1 MPEEYQRP
9 FPELS
14 TIAEA
19 LEFLNE
25 LFERQLE
32 RSMDASTPPNESTNG
47 DGLAKKAFWTLLPPE
62 EQRRFFLKLINKR
75 QYWPRIR
82 TLVGAPPFSFLR
94 PEDEGVL
101 RASGIARGRV
111 HMATTESTATSYNE
125 FGQGHFEDGVGRLY
139 RVIMKQNPRANELP
153 WVGLASGVR
162 VVADVRIRKRT
173 TANRVAILK
182 GSNGTI
188 SQASLVFPRIGDTVS
203 LKLVSSLREK
213 TNNDD
218 TDDVLRA
225 KVDVGKQKAAGSP
238 IARLV
243 LNVQ

>member
-1 MPEEYQRP
+1 MPVDYERP

-19 LEFLNE
+19 LEFLTE

-32 RSMDASTPPNESTNG
+32 RSMDASTPPNEATNG
-47 DGLAKKAFWTLLPPE
+47 DSLAKKAFWTLLPLE
-62 EQRRFFLKLINKR
+62 EQRRFFLKLISRR
-75 QYWPRIR
+75 QYWPRLR
-82 TLVGAPPFSFLR
+82 TLVGAPPYSFLR
-94 PEDEGVL
+94 QEDEGIL

-111 HMATTESTATSYNE
+111 HMAAAESTATSYQE
-125 FGQGHFEDGVGRLY
+125 FGLGHYEDTVGRLY
-139 RVIMKQNPRANELP
+139 RVIMKQNPRSNELP

-162 VVADVRIRKRT
+162 IVADVRIRKRT

-182 GSNGTI
+182 GNHGTI
-188 SQASLVFPRIGDTVS
+188 TQASLMFPRIGDLVS
-203 LKLVSSLREK
+203 LKLVSSLRDK
-213 TNNDD
+213 TNNNDA
-218 TDDVLRA
+218 DDVLRA
-225 KVDVGKQKAAGSP
+225 KVDLGKQKATGSP

>member
-1 MPEEYQRP
+1 MPDDYQRP

-19 LEFLNE
+19 VDFLNE
-25 LFERQLE
+25 LFQRQLE
-32 RSMDASTPPNESTNG
+32 RSMERSTPPNESTNG
-47 DGLAKKAFWTLLPPE
+47 DGRAKNAFWTLLPPE
-62 EQRRFFLKLINKR
+62 AQRRFFLKLVSKR
-75 QYWPRIR
+75 PFWPRVR
-82 TLVGAPPFSFLR
+82 TLVGAPPYSFLR

-111 HMATTESTATSYNE
+111 NMAKAESTATSYNQ
-125 FGQGHFEDGVGRLY
+125 FGHGHYEDGVGRLY
-139 RVIMKQNPRANELP
+139 RVIVKEHPRGNELP
-153 WVGLASGVR
+153 WIGLAAGVR
-162 VVADVRIRKRT
+162 VVADVRIRKRSQT
-173 TANRVAILK
+173 NRMAIFN
-182 GSNGTI
+182 GSHGTI
-188 SQASLVFPRIGDTVS
+188 SQASLVFPRIGDMLL

-213 TNNDD
+213 SNDNTD
-218 TDDVLRA
+218 DDVLRA